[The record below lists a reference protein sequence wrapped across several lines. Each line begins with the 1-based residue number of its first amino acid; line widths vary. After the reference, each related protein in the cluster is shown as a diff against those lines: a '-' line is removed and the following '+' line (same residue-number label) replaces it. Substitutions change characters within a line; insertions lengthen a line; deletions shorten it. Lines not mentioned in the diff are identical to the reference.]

1 MVWTDRKMYTC
12 RLCYLCLTTIVKP
25 LNVIWML
32 KSTCSQTKVLDQIYT
47 YQVIAT
53 PTINYS
59 TNLAILDEE
68 KHLEQIMALKF
79 VHLLNLCTQNTL
91 NKDWS
96 VVCSACST
104 INCFSMASSSL
115 GLVNTGPIGFPNNM
129 TTSHGPWP
137 GPWTRTRKG
146 VAFTTPNV
154 NRIG

>member
-1 MVWTDRKMYTC
+1 MYTC

-91 NKDWS
+91 NKD
-96 VVCSACST
+96 
-104 INCFSMASSSL
+104 
-115 GLVNTGPIGFPNNM
+115 
-129 TTSHGPWP
+129 
-137 GPWTRTRKG
+137 
-146 VAFTTPNV
+146 
-154 NRIG
+154 